1 MTYNLLIIDDE
12 VHSRNTL
19 CNCFPWEQIGF
30 KVIGQAD
37 NGKDAL
43 AFIKRNNVHVLLCD
57 IQMPVMNGIELV
69 KILHTWDKPPITIFF
84 SGYSEFEYAR
94 QAIQYGVRSYILKPI
109 KYEDIVEV
117 FSKIKEDLDK
127 KYDKEVDLEST
138 VFSNQDSFIQDVQK
152 YVNTNIKTANLS
164 ELSNQLFLNGSYIS
178 HLYKQKTGQ
187 NFSDYVLE
195 IRMRKAAELLKNT
208 REKIYN
214 IGISVGY
221 SNPKN
226 FTRAF
231 HSFYGKTPI
240 DFRNEYNRLTRGN
253 TNEED

>member
-138 VFSNQDSFIQDVQK
+138 VFSNQDSFIQDLQK
-152 YVNTNIKTANLS
+152 
-164 ELSNQLFLNGSYIS
+164 
-178 HLYKQKTGQ
+178 
-187 NFSDYVLE
+187 
-195 IRMRKAAELLKNT
+195 
-208 REKIYN
+208 
-214 IGISVGY
+214 
-221 SNPKN
+221 
-226 FTRAF
+226 
-231 HSFYGKTPI
+231 
-240 DFRNEYNRLTRGN
+240 
-253 TNEED
+253 